1 MSHRL
6 FFLLLFASAFACRQ
20 PQAPADQA
28 DGTITGKVLPGAAA
42 GHTGKITVV
51 AAFTSRMEQIDWSK
65 NRDVLNSFGAFEIT
79 DLVGG
84 KYYLAA
90 FLDVNGNSRFDR
102 GDFWGGYDADGDGRL
117 DPVTLIGGKTLTL
130 DIAMIAR
137 LD

>member
-6 FFLLLFASAFACRQ
+6 FFLLLITLIFACRQ
-20 PQAPADQA
+20 PQAPAEKA
-28 DGTITGKVLPGAAA
+28 DGTIIGKVLPGVAA
-42 GHTGKITVV
+42 GSSGTIIVV
-51 AAFTSRMEQIDWSK
+51 AAATNQLAQIDWTQ
-65 NRDVLNSFGAFEIT
+65 NRAVLKQFGAFKIT

-90 FLDVNGNSRFDR
+90 FLDVNAGNTLDR

-117 DPVTLIGGKTLTL
+117 DPVTLTGGKTLEVDL
-130 DIAMIAR
+130 ALIDR